1 LAFQPRGIF
10 AYDIVNDSLIWDHP
24 TGFLP
29 YTPKLSDINGDQIE
43 EIIVGSDAPDN
54 GAGELVNGTDDR
66 HTYLTILDLQGNKI
80 FQQQLGIKGT
90 HLTIFLHDVDFDGV
104 DELYLAQSGIGT
116 NSFDLWEWVMKSKK
130 MRMNS
135 TLPRET
141 VLCEESVF
149 LDVEKDGICEVII
162 GWEDGLIEVVSNNLQ
177 KLFSRRFIDFVPYF
191 LKLSDLNNDGA
202 DEIIV
207 SGSFKDTSLLMVLDC
222 NLNLLA
228 LLDHQNSFTPR
239 FDIFDIGYGEHN
251 LILTRSNN
259 MLKFMEFN
267 KRNIIYRLYP
277 SKEVSLGFLIGILV
291 SVILVRV
298 TDKRKK
304 SKQSL
309 NVISRTF
316 EDIPMGL
323 MLLDPNGRVLI
334 TNRLFNKMLDLD
346 DVYECKIEF
355 PKYFANDHILISNVI
370 EEFKREEKSTFT
382 RDISLQVKGKILQ
395 FILIIKLFSN
405 GDDQKSELL
414 VCLQDITDL
423 AKSNRAMAWAKM
435 AQKLAHEI
443 KTPLSTVMLSAQ
455 RLKELC
461 ENEKDKTD
469 VYLTNITEEVNR
481 LRSITDALI
490 RFAKVEKP
498 RFGSINVNELISKLI
513 QNNLIRFGTDISP
526 SLTCTDD
533 IPHIIADESQLITV
547 LQNIIDNS
555 LSAIY
560 GKGNINISTRLVQS
574 LQSST
579 QMIEIEIADSGIG
592 IPDENIG
599 ELFQP
604 FYSTF
609 KSGNGLGLTIVK
621 KIIED
626 HCGEI
631 RINSKENLGTTVIIT
646 LPVDNEYYRE

>member
-1 LAFQPRGIF
+1 
-10 AYDIVNDSLIWDHP
+10 
-24 TGFLP
+24 
-29 YTPKLSDINGDQIE
+29 
-43 EIIVGSDAPDN
+43 
-54 GAGELVNGTDDR
+54 
-66 HTYLTILDLQGNKI
+66 
-80 FQQQLGIKGT
+80 
-90 HLTIFLHDVDFDGV
+90 
-104 DELYLAQSGIGT
+104 
-116 NSFDLWEWVMKSKK
+116 M
-130 MRMNS
+130 
-135 TLPRET
+135 
-141 VLCEESVF
+141 
-149 LDVEKDGICEVII
+149 
-162 GWEDGLIEVVSNNLQ
+162 
-177 KLFSRRFIDFVPYF
+177 
-191 LKLSDLNNDGA
+191 
-202 DEIIV
+202 
-207 SGSFKDTSLLMVLDC
+207 
-222 NLNLLA
+222 
-228 LLDHQNSFTPR
+228 
-239 FDIFDIGYGEHN
+239 
-251 LILTRSNN
+251 
-259 MLKFMEFN
+259 
-267 KRNIIYRLYP
+267 
-277 SKEVSLGFLIGILV
+277 V